1 MFLGLS
7 RGRTGVES
15 RAGTM
20 ETSVFLKDEWGEVD
34 WMMVY
39 IDQGCLVRRNGRG
52 GAWVLSGGV
61 DDEISKGRANPQCLL
76 TLLDSPLNKAGL
88 LQVYI
93 HTAKGVLI
101 EVNPSVRIP
110 RTFKRFSGLM
120 GESILLLSSR
130 LRIMSTVFAV
140 LVLLLLYCASASLE
154 LC

>member
-1 MFLGLS
+1 MDYLTVRCLAAEDGS
-7 RGRTGVES
+7 IVRDVKE
-15 RAGTM
+15 A
-20 ETSVFLKDEWGEVD
+20 
-34 WMMVY
+34 
-39 IDQGCLVRRNGRG
+39 DQ
-52 GAWVLSGGV
+52 
-61 DDEISKGRANPQCLL
+61 KCLL

-120 GESILLLSSR
+120 GESILLHPSR

-140 LVLLLLYCASASLE
+140 LVLALALHSSSLHSNLADNSPTTPQTQHKRSQRFRKTIE
-154 LC
+154 SHQSKSLSVICHLR